1 VSAPVSA
8 APAPPTALRNT
19 LPLPAPRD
27 NRPFA
32 AALIATSPMVPIASI
47 LLSALVYIG
56 GAPYWAVPAVGW
68 AVFFVVWPLAALAV
82 RDTMSAQRA
91 SPRRYGMLRKA
102 LLELDAHLA
111 ITQHD
116 DLIAPLPDD
125 GSPAT
130 AAWNEAV
137 GYRNA
142 ILADL
147 AIQDA
152 RWVLGI
158 GYVNAWTLLYQ
169 AKEATIEYEPAD
181 AVLEV
186 ALYDEQRLNGS
197 NIDNADLLLDKLRR
211 AVLRLYPDSTCYLSR
226 LPAGCEAAATHQKDR
241 MDALAVLRTVRNTID
256 EYRDERW
263 MGIVRARN
271 QLMLAVF
278 VTGVLTTVLVGYV
291 AIVKGPYPTFV
302 TITGLYLGGAIVGLF
317 NRLYIES
324 KADTAVDDFG
334 LATARLITTVLFS
347 GLAAVG
353 GVLVTIMLYNT
364 VLPPTARGNAPQTL
378 GIDDIFNLQNYPLD
392 VVIAAI
398 FGLAPSLLISSLQQ
412 QVARYVGDIRSSSAS
427 DGSHA

>member
-1 VSAPVSA
+1 MPISQ
-8 APAPPTALRNT
+8 
-19 LPLPAPRD
+19 D
-27 NRPFA
+27 NRQFA
-32 AALIATSPMVPIASI
+32 AALIATAPMVPIASI
-47 LLSALVYIG
+47 LLSALVYIA

-82 RDTMSAQRA
+82 RDTMSARRA

-125 GSPAT
+125 GTPAT

-147 AIQDA
+147 AVQDA

-186 ALYDEQRLNGS
+186 ALYDEQRLIGS

-211 AVLRLYPDSTCYLSR
+211 AVLRLYPDATCYLSR
-226 LPAGCEAAATHQKDR
+226 LPAGCEPAATHQKDK
-241 MDALAVLRTVRNTID
+241 MEALAVLRTVRNTID

-278 VTGVLTTVLVGYV
+278 VTGVLTTALVGYAALV
-291 AIVKGPYPTFV
+291 AGPSATTAKLAEGPYATFA
-302 TITGLYLGGAIVGLF
+302 TITGLYLVGAIVGLF

-364 VLPPTARGNAPQTL
+364 VLPPAARGNNPRAV
-378 GIDDIFNLQNYPLD
+378 GIDDIFNLHTYPLD

-398 FGLAPSLLISSLQQ
+398 FGIAPNLLISSLQQ

-427 DGSHA
+427 DGGHT